1 MDKRTLLAIV
11 LSLALMMGYQY
22 YIAEKYPQKSKATQT
37 AEVETTTRGTDKGI
51 IVGNAPASSRQEV
64 RQIIVQQE
72 SLAEKVDYREKG
84 KDITVENPL
93 YIAVFSS
100 QGASLKSFK
109 LKNFREAVK
118 KDSDLVEFVNVKEGM
133 LNPLVTTFPNSS
145 IDLPADVIYEADAD
159 SIDLTG
165 GIDTKRLTFSWS
177 YKDKIRIDKVFTFY
191 SDKYAFELEMKVHNL
206 SDNTLNENALLSWN
220 WYFDPDADS
229 DRYSHVGPV
238 SYIKGDFETEKP
250 AKLGEKKYLGPDVS
264 WVGLER
270 KYFIASM
277 IPEQPSLTSFVVS
290 KDNRN
295 LVSTGLE
302 GPKNT
307 IPPRQSGVFRYT
319 FYIGPK
325 DYTILK
331 AEGVGLENSINFGSW
346 IKWLALPLL
355 YVLKFIYQYVHNY
368 GIAIIILTIFVKMLF
383 WPLGNISYK
392 SMKEMQKLQPQ
403 MKTLRD
409 KHKDDKAKMQQETM
423 ALYKRHKVNPM
434 SGCFP
439 MVIQLPV
446 FFGLYRA
453 LLYSIELRHSPL
465 FFWIQ
470 DLSAKDPYYIT
481 PIIMGATMFLQQ
493 RMSPTPGG
501 NEMQAKLMMW
511 MPVVFTFLFLSFPS
525 GLVIYWLFN
534 NILSIG
540 QQYYINKRSS

>member
-206 SDNTLNENALLSWN
+206 SDDTLNENALLSWN